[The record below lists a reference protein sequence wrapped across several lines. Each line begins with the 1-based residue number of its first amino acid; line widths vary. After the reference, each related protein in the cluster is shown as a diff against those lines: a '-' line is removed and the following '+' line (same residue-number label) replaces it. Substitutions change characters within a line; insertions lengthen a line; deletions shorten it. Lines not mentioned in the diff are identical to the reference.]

1 MKISLYLDMANQIAD
16 TCSGCLRRKVGAIAI
31 SDTGQIIGA
40 GYNTALSGY
49 GNPKKCE
56 SCVRQ
61 DMNIPSG
68 ERHEICNALHAEQMV
83 ICNAADR
90 GISLKGSTLVI
101 TCSPCIIC
109 AKMIVGVGFDT
120 IYYASK
126 YPDDTAITMLKEAG
140 VKVNKVNYKSFEEYC
155 VW

>member
-68 ERHEICNALHAEQMV
+68 ERHEICNPSKRRHNCMLLFIGLSIWECTRRV
-83 ICNAADR
+83 
-90 GISLKGSTLVI
+90 
-101 TCSPCIIC
+101 
-109 AKMIVGVGFDT
+109 
-120 IYYASK
+120 YAH
-126 YPDDTAITMLKEAG
+126 
-140 VKVNKVNYKSFEEYC
+140 
-155 VW
+155 